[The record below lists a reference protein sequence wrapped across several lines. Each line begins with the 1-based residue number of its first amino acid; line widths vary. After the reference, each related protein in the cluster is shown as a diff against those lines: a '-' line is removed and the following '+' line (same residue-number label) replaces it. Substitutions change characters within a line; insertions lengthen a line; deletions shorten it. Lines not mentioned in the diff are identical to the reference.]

1 MIDWKAVKA
10 TVEQEWD
17 KSIIAALSEYI
28 EIPNGSPDYDPEWAT
43 NGFMEKA
50 FDVLINWMKTQNLK
64 GMTYDY
70 FQDKGKTPFLVIEVP
85 GTSPTLH
92 SVLMYGHMDK
102 QPPLPPWGEGL
113 DPYKAVIRDNKLYGR
128 GGADDGYALFSSVS
142 SVAALQHH
150 NIPHGRIV
158 IIIEACEESG
168 SFDLPYYMEK
178 IKDRIGEVDLMIC
191 LDSVCM
197 DYERIWLTTSL
208 RGVSG
213 GVLKVETLTE
223 GMHSGVAGG
232 VVPDTFR
239 IARDLL
245 DRIEDAKTGE
255 VKIPEAHCVIP
266 EHVVEDAKAINNVP
280 FRESFATIPQLH
292 VEGTNAE
299 LSLKNF
305 WKPSLTVTGANLPPT
320 ETAGNVI
327 RSLTALKLSVRVP
340 PLVDAD
346 VANQAIKRALEAH
359 PPYNA
364 KVTYELEAGGNGCA
378 TPREAPWLMKA
389 LNEGSILAFGNK
401 YASQGMGGTI
411 PLIPMLIKRFP
422 SAQFVV
428 TGVLGPKSNAHGPNE
443 FLHIPFT
450 KGLTFAISR
459 VLAEHFLNTKK

>member
-1 MIDWKAVKA
+1 MTDWKAVKA

-17 KSIIAALSEYI
+17 KSIIPALSEYI

-43 NGFMEKA
+43 NGLMEKA
-50 FDVLINWMKTQNLK
+50 FDVLINWMKSQNLK

-70 FQDKGKTPFLVIEVP
+70 FQDKGKTPFLVIEVS
-85 GTSPTLH
+85 GTSPTLN

-142 SVAALQHH
+142 SVAALQQH
-150 NIPHGRIV
+150 NIPHGHIV

-178 IKDRIGEVDLMIC
+178 IKDRINAVDLMIC
-191 LDSVCM
+191 LDSGCM

-245 DRIEDAKTGE
+245 DRIEDSKTGE
-255 VKIPEAHCVIP
+255 IKIPEAHCVIP
-266 EHVVEDAKAINNVP
+266 EHVVEDAKAINSVP
-280 FRESFATIPQLH
+280 FRESFSTIPQLQ

-320 ETAGNVI
+320 ATAGNVI

-346 VANQAIKRALEAH
+346 VANHAIKRALEAH

-364 KVTYELEAGGNGCA
+364 KVTYEPEASGNGCA
-378 TPREAPWLMKA
+378 TPKVAPWLKKA
-389 LNEGSILAFGNK
+389 LDEGSELAFGNK

-411 PLIPMLIKRFP
+411 PLIPMLVKLFP

-428 TGVLGPKSNAHGPNE
+428 TGILGPKSNAHGPNE

-450 KGLTFAISR
+450 KGLTFTISR
-459 VLAEHFLNTKK
+459 ILAEHFLNTKK